1 MSKQYIL
8 IVCLFWV
15 CSVVTAQVMLPA
27 YQGVFSSKTL
37 SVVGA
42 SNGLNFDGVDDRV
55 LSTNDVKFKISVGSL
70 EGWIKT
76 GDAGTSY
83 RAAFGKSLAYC
94 LYLYNNELTIYD
106 WGAAVNRPTGITL
119 NDNSWHHI
127 AMTFNSGVTNGT
139 LIYIDGVLKLTTTM
153 TISSQA
159 FPFSIGSNSFDPAF
173 QFYTGSVDDVR
184 VWNVIRTQTEIQDN
198 MNTELLGSET
208 GLVAYYPLNQG
219 IAAGDNTAIATVT
232 DKSANALNGT
242 LTNFAKTGATSNF
255 VVGKVQSSLVT
266 SGLVLNLDAGNTASY
281 PGTGATWTDISGNNN
296 LGTLYGPTYAST
308 VNSLPNPALY
318 FNGNGQYVNFGY
330 SPTNFP
336 TGDISVSVWIY
347 FSALSNV
354 SWNIFMTKWFPAS
367 LDFHYSVKYNG
378 TSYKQNLYT
387 TSNNDMNGTSIISP
401 NKWVCLGFTLKKGG
415 DLQFYLNGIPDG
427 KFTTVTRTSNSN
439 SFLYLGD
446 YRPGT
451 GLCFNGYLSG
461 VNLYNRTL
469 TQVEML
475 NNYNALKGRF
485 GY

>member
-1 MSKQYIL
+1 MKKYIF
-8 IVCLFWV
+8 IGFFFVISSMV
-15 CSVVTAQVMLPA
+15 SAQVMLPA
-27 YQGVFSSKTL
+27 YQGVFSKKTL
-37 SVVGA
+37 STDGA

-219 IAAGDNTAIATVT
+219 VAAGDNTAIATVT
-232 DKSANALNGT
+232 NKSANALNGT
-242 LTNFAKTGATSNF
+242 LTNFTKTGTSSNF
-255 VVGKVQSSLVT
+255 VNGKVQTPLIDD
-266 SGLVLNLDAGNTASY
+266 GLMLSLDANNTNSY
-281 PGTGATWTDISGNNN
+281 SGSGSTWKDVSGNNRN
-296 LGTLYGPTYAST
+296 GILPAGAIYTTVSEIKSFNFAGSYVAIDLPKNPSMTYFVWAKSSVACSTYMVLFGTGT
-308 VNSLPNPALY
+308 VTAPADPQLFFRGCY
-318 FNGNGQYVNFGY
+318 NCWNTQDANGNNFLFSPGVVANYTAHGTNWHNYTVVNDAVTNTAKLYYDGVFVGAAVYKNSKVANFIIGAAVNGGVPWQGGIANVKAYNKSLTNSEILNVYISTKGVFGY
-330 SPTNFP
+330 
-336 TGDISVSVWIY
+336 
-347 FSALSNV
+347 
-354 SWNIFMTKWFPAS
+354 
-367 LDFHYSVKYNG
+367 
-378 TSYKQNLYT
+378 
-387 TSNNDMNGTSIISP
+387 
-401 NKWVCLGFTLKKGG
+401 
-415 DLQFYLNGIPDG
+415 
-427 KFTTVTRTSNSN
+427 
-439 SFLYLGD
+439 
-446 YRPGT
+446 
-451 GLCFNGYLSG
+451 
-461 VNLYNRTL
+461 
-469 TQVEML
+469 
-475 NNYNALKGRF
+475 
-485 GY
+485 

>member
-1 MSKQYIL
+1 MNKKYIL
-8 IVCLFWV
+8 TALLFWT
-15 CSVVTAQVMLPA
+15 CSIAIAQVILPA
-27 YQGVFSSKTL
+27 YQGVFSKKTL
-37 SVVGA
+37 STFEA
-42 SNGLNFDGVDDRV
+42 SNGLNFDGVNDRV
-55 LSTNDVKFKISVGSL
+55 FTTNDVKFQVNVGSI

-76 GDAGTSY
+76 GNGGSSY
-83 RAAFGKSLAYC
+83 RAAFGKHRAYC
-94 LYLYNNELTIYD
+94 LYLYDNTLAIYD
-106 WGAAVNRPTGITL
+106 WGGVANRSTGITL
-119 NDNSWHHI
+119 NDNTWHHI
-127 AMTFNSGVTNGT
+127 AMTFNSEVTNGT

-153 TISSQA
+153 TILSQVD
-159 FPFSIGSNSFDPAF
+159 PFIIGSSIDPYG
-173 QFYTGSVDDVR
+173 QFYNGSIDDVR